1 MASRRPDSDS
11 VSSRITDLR
20 LTSPLCRAP
29 LAIGFHAEAFGD
41 ASIVAVRVAI
51 AHRAGVVTRLAPAA
65 QLGIREPRGKG
76 RISLEAGRIPSGPAA
91 VVLTPID
98 GLGQA
103 GQGAR
108 IELEIPS
115 GGCPTDPGTLH
126 LDPLAPTLQRPTGEG
141 RVHVRCRVRRKG
153 NEAVSLFVTLHGPD
167 GRCDTFDLPAPANQS
182 TLTLTSLT
190 SADAGGRYRIVA
202 VLVGPD
208 GTMGPATEAAI
219 HLVGR
224 GGQPAP
230 EVKAVVPASKRHL
243 LEVRGRGFSAEGL
256 TVTFG
261 PTRVA
266 VHEVSD
272 RKLLV
277 APPDDLD
284 APVPVTV
291 ATVDGIG
298 VSAAP
303 WTPPVSIRLVPET
316 FSVAEGGSYRL
327 QAVVRGG
334 GRRRRVVWSIN
345 GKAEG
350 IRVDRRGIVT
360 VAVSDRPREFT
371 VVATVDGVQATALG
385 TITGTVDR
393 PAKRATVGRLGGTV
407 RSLDGGASLE
417 IPSGALGKLGQFG
430 IEPVVVV
437 GRGRA
442 GRGPLV
448 VAEARL
454 SASQRQLD
462 KPALLRLP
470 LSLPLD
476 PDTKVRFRGK
486 DHGNRDWRDLDWD
499 AILNGRWVGARLERV
514 PNWIQV
520 LVDVDWDVARPA
532 PQVVTKPII
541 NGLEPNTLD
550 EGVTAAILVT
560 GANFVPGLTEVQ
572 FLTATGAVESR
583 IEARTKAVTADGRQL
598 GVALKVGVMTDLGEG
613 SSRPITVRVVTPAG
627 MAETT
632 LWILGHDELDVSN
645 GTRTVVASGTF
656 SRMQVDGTGRLQIA
670 NAVPPISVD
679 CFEIARVAST
689 HEAGGGLVVLAGN
702 GGRGNA
708 GTNGGAAGGGGG
720 GAVPAGHGSGGNG
733 GAGATGAGGR
743 GGDGSPGR
751 TAVTLTRAG
760 AGGTGGVPGGG
771 GPFPHQGGTG
781 GNGTPGRRGIG
792 SFAEPTFE
800 PSPGG
805 GGGGGGGG
813 EGWIFQTTGAGG
825 GGGGGGGGAF
835 SLSAGEAVE
844 VEGDIVAAGGNGAFG
859 ERAIAG
865 STDLFTLIKAGD
877 GGGGGGGAG
886 GLLWLRGV
894 RYRSGMVVAVEGVQ
908 GQPPRYGPPGIE
920 ARTLFQQML
929 DRTPSGT
936 IAVEGETPL
945 SRGALWGGPDL
956 PYVRDL
962 LATAPAVDVATT
974 AADAVRVRGASL
986 QPALFNNVGSNGVV
1000 TVTLQPGFNEVE
1012 AVWTGASGLGPV
1024 LQTCAPIRKR
1034 VFLFLPNTIPFYEF
1048 TIAVT
1053 PGTAVLPTERSLALT
1068 AAVTSRPATPSVDW
1082 DIGPGSPLNAGS
1094 ILRTGAF
1101 SLRYTAP
1108 CEASA
1113 QPVIIRAKSSLDP
1126 SRGTSASI
1134 TVVPGIEV
1142 SATAPSGTPAD
1153 PTLPSLNPYQ
1163 VLTISIPA
1171 AVAAQWPE
1179 RFGVTPDVEFER
1191 YEATPQGG
1199 WAKSRTPV
1207 AGASVAGMTA
1217 LTVELPP
1224 RATPVQR
1231 VRVPGHGCTTVQV
1244 VPIIHQLDPAT
1255 ATFPQLTIRGAGFAP
1270 GETTVI
1276 YISGAVAPS
1285 DLVQVTPDTIVVA
1298 HRPPSGSE
1306 IRVRTP
1312 GGTSAGAVM
1321 P

>member
-29 LAIGFHAEAFGD
+29 LAIGFRAEAFGD
-41 ASIVAVRVAI
+41 ASIVSVRVSI

-65 QLGIREPRGKG
+65 QLGIREPRGEG
-76 RISLEAGRIPSGPAA
+76 RITLEAGRVPSGPAA

-98 GLGQA
+98 GRGQA
-103 GQGAR
+103 GAGAR
-108 IELEIPS
+108 LELEIPS
-115 GGCPTDPGTLH
+115 GGCPTDPGKIH
-126 LDPLAPTLQRPTGEG
+126 LDPLTPTLQRPTGEG

-153 NEAVSLFVTLHGPD
+153 HEAASLFVTLHGPD
-167 GRCDTFDLPAPANQS
+167 GRCDTFDLPAPADQS
-182 TLTLTSLT
+182 TLTVTSLT
-190 SADAGGRYRIVA
+190 SAHAVGRYRIAA

-208 GTMGPATEAAI
+208 GTMGPATDSTI
-219 HLVGR
+219 HVVRR

-230 EVKAVVPASKRHL
+230 DVAAVVPAPKGDL
-243 LEVRGRGFSAEGL
+243 VEVRGRGFSAEGL

-261 PTRVA
+261 QARVA
-266 VHEVSD
+266 VHTVSD

-277 APPDDLD
+277 APPADLD

-291 ATVDGIG
+291 STVDGIG
-298 VSAAP
+298 ISAAP
-303 WTPPVSIRLVPET
+303 WKPPVAIRLVPET
-316 FSVAEGGSYRL
+316 FSVAEGGSCRL

-334 GRRRRVVWSIN
+334 GRRRRVAWAIN

-350 IRVDRRGIVT
+350 IRVDRRGIVS
-360 VAVSDRPREFT
+360 VAASDRPREFT
-371 VVATVDGVQATALG
+371 VLATVDGVRATALG
-385 TITGTVDR
+385 TVTAAIDR

-430 IEPVVVV
+430 IEPAALV
-437 GRGRA
+437 GRRRA

-448 VAEARL
+448 VAEVRL

-462 KPALLRLP
+462 KPAVLRLP
-470 LSLPLD
+470 LSIPLD
-476 PDTKVRFRGK
+476 PSTKVRFRVK
-486 DHGNRDWRDLDWD
+486 DGRNRDWHEIDWD
-499 AILNGRWVGARLERV
+499 AILDGRWVWTRFERV
-514 PNWIQV
+514 PNWVQV

-550 EGVTAAILVT
+550 EGVTAAVLLT
-560 GANFVPGLTEVQ
+560 GANFVPGITRVQ
-572 FLTATGAVESR
+572 FLTTTGAVESR
-583 IEARTKAVTADGRQL
+583 IEARTIAVTADGRQL
-598 GVALKVGVMTDLGEG
+598 GLALKVGVMTDLGEG
-613 SSRPITVRVVTPAG
+613 YTRPITVRVDTPAG
-627 MAETT
+627 VADTT
-632 LWILGHDELDVSN
+632 LWILGHDELDVSS

-656 SRMQVDGTGRLQIA
+656 SRVQVDGTGRLQIA
-670 NAVPPISVD
+670 NAVPPIQVE
-679 CFEIARVAST
+679 CFEVARVAST
-689 HEAGGGLVVLAGN
+689 HEAGGGLVVLAGH

-708 GTNGGAAGGGGG
+708 GSDGGAAGPGGG
-720 GAVPAGHGSGGNG
+720 GAATAGPGSGGNG
-733 GAGATGAGGR
+733 GAGAPGSGGKGAVGLAG
-743 GGDGSPGR
+743 PH
-751 TAVTLTRAG
+751 AVTLTGAG
-760 AGGTGGVPGGG
+760 ARGPGGDPGGG

-781 GNGTPGRRGIG
+781 GNGTPGRRGLAG
-792 SFAEPTFE
+792 FADPSFE

-835 SLSAGEAVE
+835 SLSAGEAVD
-844 VEGDIVAAGGNGAFG
+844 VDGDIVAAGGNGAFG

-936 IAVEGETPL
+936 IAVEGETPM

-962 LATAPAVDVATT
+962 LATAPAVDVTT
-974 AADAVRVRGASL
+974 TGADAVRVKGATW
-986 QPALFNNVGSNGVV
+986 QPVLFNNVGSNGVV
-1000 TVTLQPGFNEVE
+1000 TVTLLPGFNEIE
-1012 AVWTGASGLGPV
+1012 ALWTGASGLGPV
-1024 LQTCAPIRKR
+1024 QQTCAPIRKR
-1034 VFLFLPNTIPFYEF
+1034 VFLYLPNTIPFYEF
-1048 TIAVT
+1048 TIVVN
-1053 PGTAVLPTERSLALT
+1053 PGTAVLPTERSLVLT

-1082 DIGPGSPLNAGS
+1082 DVGPGSPLNAGS

-1101 SLRYTAP
+1101 TLRYTAP

-1113 QPVIIRAKSSLDP
+1113 QPVILRAKSSLDP
-1126 SRGTSASI
+1126 SRGTTASI

-1142 SATAPSGTPAD
+1142 FSAAQSGTPAD
-1153 PTLPSLNPYQ
+1153 PTLPSINPDQ
-1163 VLTISIPA
+1163 VLTISIPT

-1191 YEATPQGG
+1191 YDSTPQGG
-1199 WAKSRTPV
+1199 WATSRTPV
-1207 AGASVAGMTA
+1207 AGVSVPGMTA
-1217 LTVELPP
+1217 LTVELPERP
-1224 RATPVQR
+1224 APLQR
-1231 VRVPGHGCTTVQV
+1231 VRVPGHGCAALQV
-1244 VPIIHQLDPAT
+1244 VPTISQLDPAA
-1255 ATFPQLTIRGAGFAP
+1255 ATFPQVTIRGAGFAP

-1276 YISGAVAPS
+1276 YISGAVAPT
-1285 DLVQVTPDTIVVA
+1285 DLVQVTPDSIVVA